1 MAIERTS
8 DLEERSEQNIH
19 TTVGKKKKKGRRHRN
34 KCVNNK

>member
-19 TTVGKKKKKGRRHRN
+19 TTVGKKKKGRRHRN

>member
-19 TTVGKKKKKGRRHRN
+19 TTVGKKKKKVEDTETN
-34 KCVNNK
+34 V